1 MINESPKKLE
11 TKEKLPRL
19 GMLMSQLNTET
30 LREVLIIYDR
40 VCGGRVNELALDKF
54 ANPLDH
60 TIDNIKTRLKDGN
73 AADWGVSCTY

>member
-1 MINESPKKLE
+1 MIFFMIKRIYDDISSFFHP
-11 TKEKLPRL
+11 
-19 GMLMSQLNTET
+19 
-30 LREVLIIYDR
+30 REVLIIYDR